1 MATPGQRVFDR
12 YELLARLGGGGEAEV
27 WQARDGADIVALK
40 LLDLTARTADEVDRA
55 WAALRQQH
63 DLPAAVDHPGV
74 LRSAEPLRAGAL
86 LGLPMPLVEDDARRL
101 RGAPAARVLP
111 VLRAVA
117 EAVAALH
124 AAGIVHRD
132 LKPGNILLDAEGGAR
147 LADFGSAARIGE
159 GGADVPLSPY
169 TASAAQRRGAPASVE
184 DDLHGFG
191 ALAYELLGGYPPR
204 FPGEPGPGAELSP
217 VAPLMPAHPV
227 PEGLR
232 RLVMALLGEDPS
244 MPPGPSSS
252 AEPRPADMAA
262 VARALRGIRAV
273 APAVPGTVLIRA
285 PAPAATVDA
294 PAGATAGPG
303 EGVRTGGGDRQ
314 RLVRVA
320 AALALLGL
328 LAGVFLWLP
337 RLAPRAVTPAVAA
350 PPAVPPASAAEAS
363 SKDAARSATAD
374 SREQQLA
381 ALAAAKARYSA
392 TERALEARG
401 AGIWGGAEFAAAR
414 AQSRPSAVPPDGED
428 LPRGIERID
437 AATALLDKVAATA
450 PAALATQLRVG
461 GEALAAGQPEAARQ
475 AFELAKLIAPDD
487 VRAAE
492 GLRRA
497 QVLGQILPR
506 LAAAEAAAL
515 GERPLEAVTLYEQV
529 LREDPA
535 HPGARAGL
543 ARARAAL
550 GSDAYARA
558 IGEALAALR
567 EGRDGAARAALARA
581 RALRP
586 GGAEIAAVE
595 AQSSAAGARREL
607 TATRESLAALETAER
622 WREALAG
629 YEQWLA
635 RDPTLEFARSGRA
648 RAAPRAELARRL
660 DALLG
665 DPARLVAPEVRRE
678 ADQLLARADA
688 VRGDAPVLRAQTARL
703 RDTLRV
709 YDQPVAAVLQSD
721 GLTQVTLQ
729 RWGAVGAFTRKEL
742 QLKPGRYVAIGSRP
756 GYRDVRREFTLAPG
770 AAEVIVDVR
779 CTEAVS

>member
-1 MATPGQRVFDR
+1 MPGQRVFDR
-12 YELLARLGGGGEAEV
+12 YELLARVGGGGEAEV

-40 LLDLTARTADEVDRA
+40 LLDLASRPADGIDRA
-55 WAALRQQH
+55 WAVLRRQH
-63 DLPAAVDHPGV
+63 DLSAAVDHPGV
-74 LRSAEPLRAGAL
+74 LRSGAPLRDGAL
-86 LGLPMPLVEDDARRL
+86 LGLPMPFVEDDARSL
-101 RGAPAARVLP
+101 RGAPTARVLP

-117 EAVAALH
+117 EALAALH
-124 AAGIVHRD
+124 AAGIAHRD
-132 LKPGNILLDAEGGAR
+132 VKPGNILLDAAGRAR
-147 LADFGSAARIGE
+147 LADFGSASRIGE
-159 GGADVPLSPY
+159 VAADAPLSPY
-169 TASAAQRRGAPASVE
+169 TASAAQRRGEPASVA

-217 VAPLMPAHPV
+217 VAPLAPAHPV
-227 PEGLR
+227 PDELR
-232 RLVMALLGEDPS
+232 RLVMALLGEGTS
-244 MPPGPSSS
+244 T
-252 AEPRPADMAA
+252 RPADMTA
-262 VARALRGIRAV
+262 VVGVLRGIRAV
-273 APAVPGTVLIRA
+273 APAAPETVRIRA
-285 PAPAATVDA
+285 PG
-294 PAGATAGPG
+294 AGATTDAMAGAADGKATDSPG
-303 EGVRTGGGDRQ
+303 LR

-328 LAGVFLWLP
+328 LVGVFLWLP
-337 RLAPRAVTPAVAA
+337 RLAPRTVTVAGAA
-350 PPAVPPASAAEAS
+350 PSAAAPATGTGAS
-363 SKDAARSATAD
+363 RDAARSATGD
-374 SREQQLA
+374 RREQQLA
-381 ALAAAKARYSA
+381 ALAAATARYSA
-392 TERALEARG
+392 TEKALEARG
-401 AGIWGGAEFAAAR
+401 AGVWGGTDFAAAR
-414 AQSRPSAVPPDGED
+414 AQSRPSAQSLDGED
-428 LPRGIERID
+428 LARVIERID
-437 AATALLDKVAATA
+437 AATALLDKVAAAA
-450 PAALATQLRVG
+450 PEALATQLRVG

-475 AFELAKLIAPDD
+475 AYGLAKLIAPEDA
-487 VRAAE
+487 RAAE

-497 QVLGQILPR
+497 EVLGKVLPR
-506 LAAAEAAAL
+506 LAEAETAAL

-535 HPGARAGL
+535 HAGARAGL

-558 IGEALAALR
+558 IGDALAALR
-567 EGRDGAARAALARA
+567 EGRDGDARVALARA

-595 AQSSAAGARREL
+595 VQSSAAGARREL

-622 WREALAG
+622 WGEALAG
-629 YEQWLA
+629 YEKWLA

-688 VRGDAPVLRAQTARL
+688 VRGSAPVLRSQTTRL
-703 RDTLRV
+703 RDTLKL

-721 GLTQVTLQ
+721 GLTEVTLQ
-729 RWGAVGAFTRKEL
+729 RWGAVGTFTRKEL

-756 GYRDVRREFTLAPG
+756 GFRDVRREFTLMPGG
-770 AAEVIVDVR
+770 AAVVVDVR